1 MNAFNGAPYILD
13 TFLNK
18 FLKNKNKIFFRRF
31 LSFLLSCLSEYF
43 FFIFHIIF
51 LYSTPIFTPKRTFD
65 I

>member
-31 LSFLLSCLSEYF
+31 LS
-43 FFIFHIIF
+43 
-51 LYSTPIFTPKRTFD
+51 STPIFTPKRTFD